1 MNSKFMAMKTN
12 IKIKWLGHSAVQLV
26 SPGGKIILIDP
37 FLSQNP
43 STPENEKKQEKA
55 DFILLTH
62 GHEDHV
68 GDTLEIAENTGAKV
82 VSMVELSGLLK
93 QDGLAE
99 DQAVEMNKGGT
110 IDLGDFTVTM
120 TNANHSSSFGGR
132 YAGEPAGLMIAF
144 KDDITVY
151 HAGDTNIM
159 PDFELYAH
167 LYDPEVVF
175 LPIGDYYT
183 MGVMEASLAAEMLG
197 SAYFIPIHYGT
208 FPVLTG
214 SPEEFKKV
222 VETESDSKVIIAE
235 AGEWVIL

>member
-1 MNSKFMAMKTN
+1 MAMKTN
-12 IKIKWLGHSAVQLV
+12 IKIKWLGHSAVKLV
-26 SPGGKIILIDP
+26 SPGGKIILVDP

-43 STPENEKKQEKA
+43 TTPDNEKVQQKV

-68 GDTLEIAENTGAKV
+68 GDTLEIAKATGAKV

-93 QDGLAE
+93 QDGLADE
-99 DQAVEMNKGGT
+99 QALEMNKGGT
-110 IDLGDFTVTM
+110 LDLGEFTVTM
-120 TNANHSSSFGGR
+120 TNANHSSSLGGR
-132 YAGEPAGLMIAF
+132 YAGEPAGLMISF

-159 PDFELYAH
+159 SDFELYAH
-167 LYDPEVVF
+167 LYDPELVF

-183 MGVMEASLAAEMLG
+183 MGVSEASLAAEMLG
-197 SAYFIPIHYGT
+197 ATYFIPIHYGT

-214 SPEEFKKV
+214 SAEDFKKA
-222 VETESDSKVIIAE
+222 VETESDSKVIIPK
-235 AGEWVIL
+235 AGEWVSF